1 MHYDDN
7 ASFNQIRNAPYTP
20 YEVGPKLALWLD
32 ANDTAT
38 IINDDGNVSEWRD
51 KSGNNL
57 HLTQDTNASKP
68 FTGGHTQNG
77 SNVVSFDGDDFLQRG
92 FSNILNFS
100 QTWFI
105 VARVDSGGIDN
116 NGDSLLS
123 YGFAGEGRWEL
134 RSQNQNSFN
143 SKIAKNSSWLPTI
156 TQTVSLDNYHLFT
169 LTADRNNSTFSN

>member
-1 MHYDDN
+1 MGVMWSPLTGMIFYSV
-7 ASFNQIRNAPYTP
+7 AS
-20 YEVGPKLALWLD
+20 L
-32 ANDTAT
+32 
-38 IINDDGNVSEWRD
+38 
-51 KSGNNL
+51 
-57 HLTQDTNASKP
+57 
-68 FTGGHTQNG
+68 
-77 SNVVSFDGDDFLQRG
+77 
-92 FSNILNFS
+92 NILNFS

-134 RSQNQNSFN
+134 RSQNQSSFN

-169 LTADRNNSTFSN
+169 LTADRNNSTFSNWVNGQIQTNAVHDPIGIWEKQKITSWETGQLHQRPLVGKWLK